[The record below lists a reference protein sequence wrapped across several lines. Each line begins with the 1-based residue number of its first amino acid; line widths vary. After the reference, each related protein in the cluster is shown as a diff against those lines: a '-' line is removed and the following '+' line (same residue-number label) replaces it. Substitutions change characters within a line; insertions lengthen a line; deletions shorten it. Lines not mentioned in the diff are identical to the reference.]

1 MSSLRDLASSFADEA
16 QRDYVGIPH
25 VVAAVREAAPELDD
39 GGRRDAVLA
48 LVAMLLGRGLVIG
61 TFRQVSAASA
71 PDYVFERWPDANDEL
86 LARLRRDWDALGRDP
101 EEGELAWIVA
111 PETPIGDVG

>member
-16 QRDYVGIPH
+16 QRDYVGIPR

-61 TFRQVSAASA
+61 SFRQVSAASA
-71 PDYVFERWPDANDEL
+71 PDYVFERWPDAKDEL